1 MNPFPFIHSQQRTE
15 TAKGLHGWKRKGRV
29 KQGEEAYPKRL
40 KGSSPAITSPEKTMP
55 ALLNRKRQ
63 KQEPAPL
70 SSSAEGYLQPLCAR
84 ELLQTE
90 QRRRLLGTIWEQTAL
105 PHALFQKLYLVPIH
119 RYAALVQQL
128 PASETHH
135 HAYLGGMLEHG
146 LELAAHGLKLRRSYL
161 LPPGSAPED
170 QAKEADAWSAA
181 VAYAGLLHDIGKIAV
196 DIQVEQLDGSHWH
209 PWHGPLEQPYRFR
222 YRKGRDYKLHTA
234 SAGLLYAQILDCDIL
249 DWLSGYP
256 NIWPRL
262 LYLLAGQ
269 YEHAGL
275 LGELIVKADRI
286 STAEAVG
293 GDPRLAQQAP
303 VDSLQRQLL
312 MGMRHLIQH
321 ELRLNRPGAAG
332 WLTQNALWLVSK
344 VFSDKLRA
352 HLLSQS
358 ISAVPSRNS
367 ALFNEL
373 QAHRLVV
380 PTDDGQA
387 VWNAT
392 IQDGEWCQ
400 TLTFLR
406 VEPSLIWGS
415 ETRPTLFKGSV
426 TINAEPSPEPQ
437 VSSETTEANEASP
450 ICTLPTYTNS
460 PSPSSQGDSAPAPSL
475 ASDSPTK
482 PHSESNDP
490 GEVFL
495 AWLRQGIRSHK
506 LIINDSEA
514 KVHLVGG
521 KAFLVTPGIFQRYC
535 AEFPGVA
542 HGANADKEEWRWVQ
556 RRFEK
561 LNLHRKTAKGLNIWT
576 CQVEGP
582 RKKGRTLKGYVLE
595 PSELIFDSA
604 PLDNPFL
611 KIVD

>member
-1 MNPFPFIHSQQRTE
+1 
-15 TAKGLHGWKRKGRV
+15 
-29 KQGEEAYPKRL
+29 
-40 KGSSPAITSPEKTMP
+40 MP
-55 ALLNRKRQ
+55 TLLNRKRQ
-63 KQEPAPL
+63 KEEPAPPITN
-70 SSSAEGYLQPLCAR
+70 AEGYLQPLCAR
-84 ELLQTE
+84 ELLKTE

-105 PHALFQKLYLVPIH
+105 PHTLFQKLYLAPIH

-196 DIQVEQLDGSHWH
+196 DIQIEQLDGNHWH

-222 YRKGRDYKLHTA
+222 YRKDRDYKLHTA
-234 SAGLLYAQILDCDIL
+234 SAGLLYGQILDCDIL

-293 GDPRLAQQAP
+293 GDTRLAQQAP

-332 WLTQNALWLVSK
+332 WLTQEAIWLVSK

-358 ISAVPSRNS
+358 INAVPSRNS

-380 PTDDGQA
+380 ATDDGQA
-387 VWNAT
+387 IWNAT
-392 IQDGEWCQ
+392 VRDGEWCQ

-415 ETRPTLFKGSV
+415 ETRPTPFRGSV
-426 TINAEPSPEPQ
+426 TVNAALSPEPQ
-437 VSSETTEANEASP
+437 VSEAAEVDEASP
-450 ICTLPTYTNS
+450 ICTLPAHTKS
-460 PSPSSQGDSAPAPSL
+460 PSPPSHGDSAPAPSP
-475 ASDSPTK
+475 SSHPPTQ
-482 PHSESNDP
+482 PQNESSDP

-521 KAFLVTPGIFQRYC
+521 SAFLVTPGIFQRYC
-535 AEFPGVA
+535 AEFPGIA
-542 HGANADKEEWRWVQ
+542 HGANGDKDEWRWVQ

-561 LNLHRKTAKGLNIWT
+561 LNLHRKTTKGLNIWT

-595 PSELIFDSA
+595 PPKLIFDTA

>member
-1 MNPFPFIHSQQRTE
+1 MMPT
-15 TAKGLHGWKRKGRV
+15 LLKRR
-29 KQGEEAYPKRL
+29 
-40 KGSSPAITSPEKTMP
+40 
-55 ALLNRKRQ
+55 RQ
-63 KQEPAPL
+63 KEQLDPPGT
-70 SSSAEGYLQPLCAR
+70 SAEGYLQPLCAR
-84 ELLQTE
+84 ELLKTE
-90 QRRRLLGTIWEQTAL
+90 QRRRLLSMIWEQTAL

-170 QAKEADAWSAA
+170 QAREADAWSTAI
-181 VAYAGLLHDIGKIAV
+181 AYAGLLHDIGKIAV
-196 DIQVEQLDGSHWH
+196 DIQVEQLDGSNWH

-234 SAGLLYAQILDCDIL
+234 SAGLLYGQVLDCDIL

-256 NIWPRL
+256 NVWARL

-332 WLTQNALWLVSK
+332 WLTQDALWLVSK

-380 PTDDGQA
+380 STDDGQA

-415 ETRPTLFKGSV
+415 ETGPTPFKGSV
-426 TINAEPSPEPQ
+426 TVNAEISPEPQ
-437 VSSETTEANEASP
+437 ESSAVAAANETSATGHTP
-450 ICTLPTYTNS
+450 ERTKS
-460 PSPSSQGDSAPAPSL
+460 PSPPSPEDSAPTPSQVSDAPI
-475 ASDSPTK
+475 T

-495 AWLRQGIRSHK
+495 AWLKQAIRSHK

-521 KAFLVTPGIFQRYC
+521 SAFLVTPGIFQRYC
-535 AEFPGVA
+535 AEFPGIA
-542 HGANADKEEWRWVQ
+542 RGANGDKDEWRWVQ
-556 RRFEK
+556 KRFEK

-582 RKKGRTLKGYVLE
+582 RKRGRTLKGYILE